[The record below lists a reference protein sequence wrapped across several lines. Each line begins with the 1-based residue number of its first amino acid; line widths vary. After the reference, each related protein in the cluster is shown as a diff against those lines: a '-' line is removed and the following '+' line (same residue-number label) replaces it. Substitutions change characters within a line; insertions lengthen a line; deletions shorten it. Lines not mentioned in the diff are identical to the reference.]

1 MHLAPIYFQFA
12 ESRAAYQA
20 MDTLHELGFRANWI
34 DHAHPE
40 HKPTLQVYIEN
51 NDLTSALEI
60 TQSFGG
66 TLLETDEGESE
77 SQAFTSA
84 YGLNGIPI
92 PAHLV
97 NEDLP
102 EGYMSPAD
110 GDGGAFRGTTS
121 DNSDDKPFDP
131 SDDDYSQ
138 FSAGI
143 HM

>member
-1 MHLAPIYFQFA
+1 MHLAPIFFQFA
-12 ESRAAYQA
+12 ESKAAYQA

-40 HKPTLQVYIEN
+40 HRPTLQVYIEN

-60 TQSFGG
+60 TQAFGG
-66 TLLETDEGESE
+66 QLLETSDSGSE
-77 SQAFTSA
+77 SQAYTSA

-92 PAHLV
+92 PAHV
-97 NEDLP
+97 VTEDLP
-102 EGYMSPAD
+102 EGYMSSAD
-110 GDGGAFRGTTS
+110 GGPYQGTTS
-121 DNSDDKPFDP
+121 DNSDDQPFDP

-143 HM
+143 HL